1 MCLHNK
7 KSGAENE
14 KKNKT
19 QSGWRG
25 GFLRSVADLQ
35 RKRLWGKRRIL
46 FVLCFE
52 TLHTFQ
58 DMQVKTL
65 NYLT

>member
-1 MCLHNK
+1 MK
-7 KSGAENE
+7 K
-14 KKNKT
+14 KYKT

-46 FVLCFE
+46 LVLCFE

-65 NYLT
+65 YYLI